1 MCRAALHLTPCAN
14 SLLSHLAA
22 RWAGTGEPVCFLE
35 RAAAE
40 QPIRQPCPRTSTQGF
55 ATPASC
61 HLMLAWTATNMRQAP
76 QRARR
81 SATWPGCVSVCAHG
95 CRGSLLCAH
104 PCPSLLLTRPRTAV
118 PEALAGTCAN
128 TGRAACRRNARL
140 LQKQRQ
146 VDGDEWARI
155 HAFQCEEVAQQGAAR
170 RPTLLL
176 SVLFGVLCIFLV
188 TLPQWPHRRAAEDS
202 NV

>member
-1 MCRAALHLTPCAN
+1 
-14 SLLSHLAA
+14 
-22 RWAGTGEPVCFLE
+22 V
-35 RAAAE
+35 
-40 QPIRQPCPRTSTQGF
+40 RT
-55 ATPASC
+55 
-61 HLMLAWTATNMRQAP
+61 
-76 QRARR
+76 
-81 SATWPGCVSVCAHG
+81 
-95 CRGSLLCAH
+95 

-118 PEALAGTCAN
+118 PEALAGKCAD